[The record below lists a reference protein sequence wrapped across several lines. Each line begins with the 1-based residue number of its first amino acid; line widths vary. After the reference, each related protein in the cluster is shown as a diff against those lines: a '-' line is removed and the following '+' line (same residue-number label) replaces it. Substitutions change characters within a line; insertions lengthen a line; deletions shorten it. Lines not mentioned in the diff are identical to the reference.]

1 MNIIHLLESSL
12 SHSSSLLRKL
22 SHTIDN
28 KDGVEDAQAR
38 LSTLIQQ
45 ANDIEAALMTMTESS
60 DTDELPE
67 KLRHWGR
74 KMLDLSLRNPLL
86 NMRTGR
92 SAIKLDCDDIALMED
107 HLDDGEELLLEQ
119 RELKGIYRAV
129 RTEIEETGV
138 STLFLVL
145 GTLRWQ
151 EQKGG
156 KEYHAPLLLMPLDIV
171 PAKGGRYAV
180 HKRDEETRVNTTLL
194 EFLHQNYPSRP

>member
-45 ANDIEAALMTMTESS
+45 AKDIEAALMTMTESS

-119 RELKGIYRAV
+119 RELKGILSGCQDRD
-129 RTEIEETGV
+129 RRNGRE
-138 STLFLVL
+138 
-145 GTLRWQ
+145 
-151 EQKGG
+151 
-156 KEYHAPLLLMPLDIV
+156 HAIPCT
-171 PAKGGRYAV
+171 RYAPMAGTKGWKGIPCTAIA
-180 HKRDEETRVNTTLL
+180 HAARHCAGKGRTLCCA
-194 EFLHQNYPSRP
+194 

>member
-1 MNIIHLLESSL
+1 MKPTIYLLESTL
-12 SHSSSLLRKL
+12 AHSAGL
-22 SHTIDN
+22 
-28 KDGVEDAQAR
+28 AR
-38 LSTLIQQ
+38 LLDHSIPVQSGKSLDNAKLDALAQQ
-45 ANDIEAALMTMTESS
+45 AKDIEAALMTMTESS

-92 SAIKLDCDDIALMED
+92 SAIKLDRDDIALMED

-119 RELKGIYRAV
+119 RELKGIYRTV

-138 STLFLVL
+138 RTLFLVL
-145 GTLRWQ
+145 GTVRWG

-156 KEYHAPLLLMPLDIV
+156 KE
-171 PAKGGRYAV
+171 
-180 HKRDEETRVNTTLL
+180 
-194 EFLHQNYPSRP
+194 